1 MTREGEGGFKCI
13 WWWWWW
19 RGPNKG
25 ARVLTLTDGDN
36 TGLVVVVVL
45 HRSVEITTLIA

>member
-1 MTREGEGGFKCI
+1 MYLVVVEVR
-13 WWWWWW
+13 

-36 TGLVVVVVL
+36 TGLVVLVL